1 MTILERHSYKK
12 IHDNWE
18 ITKTVKLYYERV
30 PYSLSSLSVCSK
42 KLEDCLTPDLVTKK
56 YREENQNNPMYG
68 HCYHTTQAMFY
79 LLDTDTLDIMSGID
93 WRGDKHWW
101 LRDRITGYEV
111 DMTVDQYYSI
121 DKQPP
126 YDAGK
131 ISKWYGWKHRPHMRT
146 LKLIM
151 RLQPDIATLQT
162 DYFEK

>member
-1 MTILERHSYKK
+1 VTILERHSYKK
-12 IHDNWE
+12 IKDNWE

-56 YREENQNNPMYG
+56 YRKENQNNPMYG

-126 YDAGK
+126 YDDGK

-151 RLQPDIATLQT
+151 RMQPDIATLQT

>member
-151 RLQPDIATLQT
+151 RMQPDIATLQT

>member
-1 MTILERHSYKK
+1 VTILERHSYKK

-30 PYSLSSLSVCSK
+30 PYTLSSLSVCSK

-126 YDAGK
+126 YDDGK

-151 RLQPDIATLQT
+151 RMQPDIATLQT

>member
-1 MTILERHSYKK
+1 VTILERHSYKK

-151 RLQPDIATLQT
+151 RMQPDIATLQT

>member
-126 YDAGK
+126 YDDGK

-151 RLQPDIATLQT
+151 RMQPDIATLQT

>member
-30 PYSLSSLSVCSK
+30 PYTLSSLSVCSK

-126 YDAGK
+126 YDDGK

-151 RLQPDIATLQT
+151 RMQPDIATLQT

>member
-126 YDAGK
+126 YDTGK

-151 RLQPDIATLQT
+151 RMQPDIATLQT

>member
-1 MTILERHSYKK
+1 MAILERHSYEK
-12 IHDNWE
+12 IHDQWE
-18 ITKTVKLYYERV
+18 IIKTVKLYYERV

-56 YREENQNNPMYG
+56 YRRENQNNPMYG

-79 LLDTDTLDIMSGID
+79 LLDTDTLDIMSGTD

-121 DKQPP
+121 DKYPP
-126 YDAGK
+126 YDNGK
-131 ISKWYGWKHRPHMRT
+131 ISMWYGWKHRPHMRT

-151 RLQPDIATLQT
+151 RMQPDIATLQT

>member
-1 MTILERHSYKK
+1 MTILERHSYEK

-30 PYSLSSLSVCSK
+30 PYTLSSLSVCSK

-126 YDAGK
+126 YDDGK

-151 RLQPDIATLQT
+151 RMQPDIATLQT